1 MYHLIVVG
9 DPDAYNG
16 DPITLER
23 RRVLGEYT
31 SAALSDRYSELT
43 GDLIADLKRFPALF
57 ACEHATK
64 TDARLGWITKIQVR
78 PDTARFS
85 YVFDDSL
92 PPISWKQVKALEW
105 DLDID
110 NYELN
115 RSHWALKDVDLFDVL
130 IENGQLPEDTPLA
143 HPPGAPAKRYRQ
155 DARVSTEVTPTVFRI
170 PDEPSDPRLV
180 SVMMPFDANLD
191 PVYATIGNLC
201 TELDLECSRADDI
214 FDESEVIQDVFS
226 LIYRSAVVICD
237 FTDSNPNV
245 YYEAGIAHTPGRP
258 VVPLTQFD
266 AHVTFDLKHHRFI
279 RYLNN
284 TQGLQELKPNL
295 ERRLR
300 RLLRLPTA

>member
-1 MYHLIVVG
+1 MYHLVVVG
-9 DPDAYNG
+9 DPDAYDG

-78 PDTARFS
+78 VDAARFS

-92 PPISWKQVKALEW
+92 PPISWEQIKALEW

-115 RSHWALKDVDLFDVL
+115 RTHWALKDVDLFDVL
-130 IENGQLPEDTPLA
+130 IENGQLPEDTPPA
-143 HPPGAPAKRYRQ
+143 RQPGAPAKRYRQ
-155 DARVSTEVTPTVFRI
+155 DARVSTEVTPTVFRV
-170 PDEPSDPRLV
+170 PTEPRDPRLV
-180 SVMMPFDANLD
+180 SVMMPFDASLD

-201 TELDLECSRADDI
+201 TELDLKCSRADDI
-214 FDESEVIQDVFS
+214 FDESELIQDVFS
-226 LIYRSAVVICD
+226 LIYRSAVVVCD
-237 FTDSNPNV
+237 FTSSNPNV
-245 YYEAGIAHTPGRP
+245 YYEAGIAHTLGRP
-258 VVPLTQFD
+258 IVPLTQFD

-284 TQGLQELKPNL
+284 TQGLQELKPKL
-295 ERRLR
+295 QRRLR
-300 RLLRLPTA
+300 RLLHLPTA

>member
-9 DPDAYNG
+9 NPDAYDG

-23 RRVLGEYT
+23 RRALGEYT

-78 PDTARFS
+78 VDAARFS
-85 YVFDDSL
+85 YVFDDSF
-92 PPISWKQVKALEW
+92 PPISWEQIKALEW

-115 RSHWALKDVDLFDVL
+115 RTHWALKDVDLFDVL
-130 IENGQLPEDTPLA
+130 IENGQLPEDTPS
-143 HPPGAPAKRYRQ
+143 PRQPGASAKRYRQ
-155 DARVSTEVTPTVFRI
+155 DARVSAEVTPTVFRV
-170 PDEPSDPRLV
+170 PTEPRDPRLV
-180 SVMMPFDANLD
+180 SVMMPFDASLD
-191 PVYATIGNLC
+191 QVYATIGNLC
-201 TELDLECSRADDI
+201 TELDLKCSRADDV
-214 FDESEVIQDVFS
+214 FDESELIQDVFS

-237 FTDSNPNV
+237 FTGSNPNV
-245 YYEAGIAHTPGRP
+245 YYEAGIAHTLGRP

-279 RYLNN
+279 QYLNN
-284 TQGLQELKPNL
+284 SQGLQELKPKL
-295 ERRLR
+295 QRRLR
-300 RLLRLPTA
+300 RLLHLSTA